1 VTLDSNILIAYLEGE
16 RRVIDILTG
25 WKREGRV
32 LLISAISVAE
42 VLALPALDFETL
54 AKIRLFLR
62 GFVSVP
68 FDEEL
73 AVTAGALAR
82 RYRLKL
88 ADAAIAATA
97 LTRQVPLVTRD
108 EHFQR
113 VREIVVVAI

>member
-73 AVTAGALAR
+73 AVTAGGLAR

-97 LTRQVPLVTRD
+97 LTRHVPLVTRD
-108 EHFQR
+108 QHFQR
-113 VREIVVVAI
+113 VREIVVISI